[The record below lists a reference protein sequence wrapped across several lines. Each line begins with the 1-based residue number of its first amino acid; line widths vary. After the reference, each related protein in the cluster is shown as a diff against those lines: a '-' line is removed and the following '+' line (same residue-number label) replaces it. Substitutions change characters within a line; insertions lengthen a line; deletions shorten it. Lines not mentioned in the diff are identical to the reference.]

1 MLRTYNTTRAV
12 FGQNFILTK
21 HKHTNTCLQ
30 VRIQDFKLG
39 EGGALKKI
47 APSGGRPEN
56 VWGISCEKSRFY
68 VKKSYFFSILGGG
81 GGGDRA
87 WIRPWSCHIFSP
99 RSKRSI
105 WNWIQRTL
113 RLTNQLLKAVL
124 FLYLFIVY
132 LKAV

>member
-56 VWGISCEKSRFY
+56 IWGISCEKSRFY
-68 VKKSYFFSILGGG
+68 AKKSYFFQLWGGG
-81 GGGDRA
+81 GGGWRLD
-87 WIRPWSCHIFSP
+87 PPLVLPYIFTSF
-99 RSKRSI
+99 KV
-105 WNWIQRTL
+105 
-113 RLTNQLLKAVL
+113 LTPFQSVPSGTVGSGLSD
-124 FLYLFIVY
+124 
-132 LKAV
+132 

>member
-30 VRIQDFKLG
+30 VQIQDFKLG

-56 VWGISCEKSRFY
+56 IWGISCEKSRFY
-68 VKKSYFFSILGGG
+68 AKKSYFFQLWG
-81 GGGDRA
+81 
-87 WIRPWSCHIFSP
+87 SCHIFSP
-99 RSKRSI
+99 RSK
-105 WNWIQRTL
+105 
-113 RLTNQLLKAVL
+113 
-124 FLYLFIVY
+124 Y
-132 LKAV
+132 